1 MEKLLMKI
9 AVIGTGNVGRSLGTS
24 FTAAGHQVT
33 FAARDAQKTKETAT
47 AVGAHAAAT
56 PADAASGADV
66 VVLAVPFGELADV
79 ATSIRD
85 EVDGKIVIDVSN
97 VLKPDFSG
105 PALET
110 GSGAERVAQQ
120 LPGAHVAKAFNTMF
134 SAIQG
139 NPDALGTTVD
149 ALFAV
154 DDDRARETVAELIR
168 SAGFRPVHVGP
179 LNAAREL
186 ESLGWLNI
194 RLQMLTNGDWRSTFV
209 LVGAP
214 AAAVSAPVG
223 AAAA

>member
-1 MEKLLMKI
+1 MEKLFMKI
-9 AVIGTGNVGRSLGTS
+9 AVIGTGNVGRALGSS
-24 FTAAGHQVT
+24 FASAGHEVT
-33 FAARDAQKTKETAT
+33 FAARDAGTTKQTAN
-47 AVGAHAAAT
+47 AVGAQAAAT

-110 GSGAERVAQQ
+110 GSGAERVARQ
-120 LPGAHVAKAFNTMF
+120 LPGAHVAKAFNTIF
-134 SAIQG
+134 SWIQG
-139 NPDALGTTVD
+139 NPDALGTTLD

-154 DDDRARETVAELIR
+154 DDDRSRETVAELIR

-179 LNAAREL
+179 LTAAREL

-194 RLQMLTNGDWRSTFV
+194 RLQLLTNGDWRSSFV

-214 AAAVSAPVG
+214 AAAVSDPV
-223 AAAA
+223 AAATT